1 MEHYELRV
9 LADYLHTGAQAVN
22 TWARP
27 TPRTVGGELERDER
41 AEVVFAAI
49 WSPVTGAGVEEEL
62 KKIIPVL
69 DGEKYGEYV
78 SLSGIRSSVM
88 APPKGRIWGA
98 KLYSFGTPM
107 SSNPL
112 LSTTLKYSESITV
125 ETLVGAIT
133 AITQDYR
140 IRLWGYIYKVGE
152 LPRVFGVMGGGI
164 PGRPDLFALL
174 IDRARGREIPIRKAT
189 MGGIPVDGDTWRTLP
204 GGKDQGIPKINPL
217 IRYAYNLLATD
228 GKSGDYQ
235 FRYETGNVAET
246 EENLYFDFDKL
257 DAVLVEGIG
266 IRPDALGH
274 LDNTALKIAGD
285 YHPKG
290 LIPTTLTNN
299 PLHFGWAEPFF
310 PDTIPLYYAIP
321 KLERPYLIWN
331 EIGSLIVQDDGT
343 AVASNA
349 LIAALTGIRIEM
361 KGG

>member
-41 AEVVFAAI
+41 AEVVFAEI
-49 WSPVTGAGVEEEL
+49 WSPVTGVGVEEEL

-107 SSNPL
+107 SNNPL

-125 ETLVGAIT
+125 ETLVGATT

-140 IRLWGYIYKVGE
+140 IRLWGYIYKVNE
-152 LPRVFGVMGGGI
+152 LPRVFGTM
-164 PGRPDLFALL
+164 LFPASLV
-174 IDRARGREIPIRKAT
+174 DRARNRVLTLVKTA
-189 MGGIPVDGDTWRTLP
+189 IPVNGDTWRTLP
-204 GGKDQGIPKINPL
+204 GGKDQSIPKINSL
-217 IRYAYNLLATD
+217 IRYAHNLLATD

-235 FRYETGNVAET
+235 FRYQTGNVAES
-246 EENLYFDFDKL
+246 EENLYFDFDSL
-257 DAVLVEGIG
+257 DAILVEGIG
-266 IRPDALGH
+266 IRPDAAGH
-274 LDNTALKIAGD
+274 LAETALKIAGD

-299 PLHFGWAEPFF
+299 PLHFGWAYPFF
-310 PDTIPLYYAIP
+310 PDTMPLYYAIP

-343 AVASNA
+343 AILVNA
-349 LIAALTGIRIEM
+349 LITALTGIRIEM

>member
-1 MEHYELRV
+1 MEHSELRV

-27 TPRTVGGELERDER
+27 TPRDVGGELERDER
-41 AEVVFAAI
+41 AEVVFAEI

-62 KKIIPVL
+62 RKIIPVL
-69 DGEKYGEYV
+69 DGEKYGEHV

-107 SSNPL
+107 SNNPL

-125 ETLVGAIT
+125 ETLVGATT

-140 IRLWGYIYKVGE
+140 IRLWGYVYKLTE
-152 LPRVFGVMGGGI
+152 LPRVFGTM
-164 PGRPDLFALL
+164 LFPSQLV
-174 IDRARGREIPIRKAT
+174 DRARDRVLPIAKAA
-189 MGGIPVDGDTWRTLP
+189 IPVNGDTWRTLP
-204 GGKDQGIPKINPL
+204 GGKDQGIPKINPF
-217 IRYAYNLLATD
+217 IRYAYNKLATD

-235 FRYETGNVAET
+235 FRYDIGNVDET
-246 EENLYFDFDKL
+246 DENLYFDLDRL
-257 DAVLVEGIG
+257 DALLVEGIG
-266 IRPDALGH
+266 IRPDAAGNLAK
-274 LDNTALKIAGD
+274 TALKIAGD

-299 PLHFGWAEPFF
+299 PLHFGWAYPFF
-310 PDTIPLYYAIP
+310 PADIPLYYAIP

-331 EIGSLIVQDDGT
+331 EIGALIAQDDGT
-343 AVASNA
+343 AITADA